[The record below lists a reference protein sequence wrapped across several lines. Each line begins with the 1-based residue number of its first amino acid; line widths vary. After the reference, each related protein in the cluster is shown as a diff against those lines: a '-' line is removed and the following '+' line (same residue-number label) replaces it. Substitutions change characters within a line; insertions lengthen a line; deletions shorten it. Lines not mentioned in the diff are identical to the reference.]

1 MRKYIYTLFIIISAS
16 CFSNPFLID
25 FPEKE
30 HLEETDYIKLQEKL
44 RTIDTESLLN
54 SLYPNSTPFTWF
66 WQKPSLQK
74 KSDFLGRISRGAKQ
88 TLINPSLQKKPVK
101 KLIKIN
107 EGGDHCIVSFAS
119 YDGIYPD
126 LLDSMEKALKKTG
139 FNGHFLF
146 FKGGFPNPTGKEIR
160 YCAIPYCFKIFA
172 LLEAKK
178 LGFHKVLWLDTAL
191 LPLKDLTPIFE
202 EIEKTG
208 CFFHP
213 RKNAKR
219 YLLPQTRDILLKETG
234 VDMYKETCIRARI
247 IGLDLQASKV
257 DSLIQDY
264 YRMVELGTPFLSC
277 FPEEFVLG
285 ALIQKSKE
293 NWTFQPFKNL
303 VMNERKLHEKDL
315 TWTEQEGFFFL
326 LRHH

>member
-1 MRKYIYTLFIIISAS
+1 MRKYIYNLFIIISAT
-16 CFSNPFLID
+16 CFANPFFID
-25 FPEKE
+25 LPVKD
-30 HLEETDYIKLQEKL
+30 HLEDTDYIELQTKL
-44 RTIDTESLLN
+44 RSLDTASLLDK
-54 SLYPNSTPFTWF
+54 LYPKDNSFTWF

-74 KSDFLGRISRGAKQ
+74 KSDFLGRISRGSRQ
-88 TLINPSLQKKPVK
+88 TLIDPSQDKRPIK

-126 LLDSMEKALKKTG
+126 LLDSIPEALTKTG
-139 FNGHFLF
+139 FNGHFLLL
-146 FKGGFPNPTGKEIR
+146 KGGFPNPTGKEIK
-160 YCAIPYCFKIFA
+160 YCAVPYSFKIFA

-178 LGFHKVLWLDTAL
+178 LGFYRVLWLDTAL

-219 YLLPQTRDILLKETG
+219 YLLPQTRDLLLKETG
-234 VDMYKETCIRARI
+234 VDMYTSTCIRARI
-247 IGLDLQASKV
+247 IGLDLQTSKV

-264 YRMVELGTPFLSC
+264 YHMVELGTPFLSC

-293 NWTFQPFKNL
+293 NWPFQPFKNL
-303 VMNERKLHEKDL
+303 VMNERKLHEKDS
-315 TWTEQEGFFFL
+315 TWAEQEGFFFL